1 MKIRRAAEHELLE
14 LWGYERMDTASSNAK
29 FFCGKEGMPNFGR
42 WIAAESWLGSCMFS
56 MTWRTRILQ
65 MANKPHIS
73 ALFGLGRISVVR
85 DSGQS

>member
-14 LWGYERMDTASSNAK
+14 LWGYERMDT
-29 FFCGKEGMPNFGR
+29 R